1 MNPELSTESVNSAES
16 ARHLRLAL
24 AQVNVT
30 VGDLAGNVE
39 CMLRSIRRAA
49 GEGVDLVAFPELALP
64 GYPPEDLLLK
74 PGFVADNLRALE
86 HLTAAT
92 RAFPGL
98 TIVVGFADRAGDLYN
113 AAAVLS
119 EGRRVGVYHKRFLP
133 NYSVFDEDRYFSAG
147 TEAPTYLI

>member
-1 MNPELSTESVNSAES
+1 MTEVCGPDIGRSSKEASRMNSELAREAATSLEP

-39 CMLRSIRRAA
+39 RLLRDIRRAA
-49 GEGVDLVAFPELALP
+49 GEGVDLVAFPELALT

-98 TIVVGFADRAGDLYN
+98 TIVVGFADRAGD
-113 AAAVLS
+113 
-119 EGRRVGVYHKRFLP
+119 
-133 NYSVFDEDRYFSAG
+133 
-147 TEAPTYLI
+147 